1 MSNVNVTINK
11 IEEITTIMNET
22 IKELVKK
29 RANDFC
35 LPFFYFVHC
44 SFKKCTTNS

>member
-11 IEEITTIMNET
+11 IEEIIIIMNET

-29 RANDFC
+29 RANYFC
-35 LPFFYFVHC
+35 LPFFYFVHY
-44 SFKKCTTNS
+44 SFEKMYNE